1 MPLSFWACKDS
12 EISRKLS
19 MDFIIFVP
27 NLTKY
32 SFIGMATFRQRA
44 LDEASMHETGRFF
57 VEEGPVSKYFGQ
69 NVLDLDKMRGYM
81 SQQAYEA
88 VLASVK
94 FGAKLDRG
102 VSNEIASGMKAWA
115 MEMGAT
121 HYTHLFH
128 PLTDST
134 AEKHEAF
141 ISFKDGKAFEKFNG
155 SALVQQEPDASSFP
169 NGGLRNTFEARGYSA
184 WDPSSP
190 VFVMDGTLCIP
201 SVFVS
206 YTGEAL
212 DTKVP
217 NLKSMHALSEA
228 ASSVAALFDENV
240 KSVKVNLGIEQEY
253 FLVDESLYNARPD
266 LVLTG
271 RTVIGH
277 TSAKDQQLEDHYFGA
292 IPSRVRA
299 FMKDFE
305 TEAYKLGIL
314 LQTRHNEVAPNQF
327 ECAPVFC
334 EATKA
339 IDQNMML
346 MIIMQKVAE
355 KHRLKVIFHEKPFDG
370 VNGSGKHCNWS
381 LTTDTGVNLL
391 SPGKTPT
398 KNLQFLSFYASVL
411 RAVHKHHYL
420 LMTSVASL
428 SNSYRLGGNEAP
440 PAVMSVFSGSTLY
453 SVFQAIMN
461 MKDIKES
468 VASSQESIKIVN
480 SIPEIFP
487 DNTDRN
493 RTSPFAFT
501 GNRFEFRAVGSS
513 QNVASAVYVLNSIVA
528 ESLNEFKAYVD
539 ALELAGEV
547 RSSAVMA
554 VVRRFIT
561 ESRDIMFEGN
571 GYSKEWEIESEA
583 RGLKAV
589 KNVTEAYEV
598 YHEPQTVELFDRLGV
613 LAPNEV
619 EARFEILNETY
630 VKKLQIEARIL
641 GDMCLNHVIP
651 AAVKYQNI
659 LIENVKGIKD
669 IFGDSF
675 MEYCASEVETL
686 KKISLYINGVSA
698 DVESLVEARKK
709 ANRIEDIAERAKVY
723 SHEVKDMMEKVRVS
737 ADNLEMLID
746 DEMWPLPKYRE
757 LLFF

>member
-1 MPLSFWACKDS
+1 
-12 EISRKLS
+12 
-19 MDFIIFVP
+19 
-27 NLTKY
+27 
-32 SFIGMATFRQRA
+32 MATFRQRA
-44 LDEASMHETGRFF
+44 LNEAASHQTGRYYI
-57 VEEGPVSKYFGQ
+57 EEGPVSEYFGK
-69 NVLDLDKMRGYM
+69 NVLDLDKMQAYM
-81 SQQAYEA
+81 SPQAYEA

-94 FGAKLDRG
+94 FGAKLDRTL
-102 VSNEIASGMKAWA
+102 SDEIAEGMKKWA
-115 MEMGAT
+115 LEMGAT

-141 ISFKDGKAFEKFNG
+141 VSVKDGKAFEKFNG

-190 VFVMDGTLCIP
+190 VFLMDGTLCIP

-212 DTKVP
+212 DTKAP
-217 NLKSMHALSEA
+217 NLKSMQALSEA
-228 ASSVAALFDENV
+228 ATKVCNLFDESV
-240 KSVKVNLGIEQEY
+240 GAVKVNLGIEQEY

-266 LVLTG
+266 LMLSG

-292 IPSRVRA
+292 IPSRVSS

-355 KHRLKVIFHEKPFDG
+355 RHHLKVIFHEKPFDG

-381 LTTDTGVNLL
+381 LVTDTGVKLL

-398 KNLQFLSFYASVL
+398 KNLQFLSFYSAVL
-411 RAVHKHHYL
+411 KAMHKHHYL
-420 LMTSVASL
+420 MMASVASL

-453 SVFQAIMN
+453 RVFQSIMN
-461 MKDIKES
+461 MKDVKVDS
-468 VASSQESIKIVN
+468 HTQESITIVN
-480 SIPEIFP
+480 SLPEIFP

-513 QNVASAVYVLNSIVA
+513 QNVASATYVINSVVA
-528 ESLNEFKAYVD
+528 ESLNEFYAQVVE
-539 ALELAGEV
+539 LEASGIE
-547 RSSAVMA
+547 RSDAVMT
-554 VVRRFIT
+554 VVRKFVT
-561 ESRDIMFEGN
+561 ESKDIMFEGN
-571 GYSKEWEIESEA
+571 GYSKEWEEESQA
-583 RGLKAV
+583 RGLRAV
-589 KNVTEAYEV
+589 KNVPEAYEV
-598 YHEPQTVELFDRLGV
+598 YHEAQTVELFENLGV
-613 LAPNEV
+613 LAKNEI

-630 VKKLQIEARIL
+630 VKKLQIEARII

-651 AAVKYQNI
+651 AAVRYQNV
-659 LIENVKGIKD
+659 LIENIKGIKE
-669 IFGDSF
+669 IFGEGYMDFCSA
-675 MEYCASEVETL
+675 EIETL
-686 KKISLYINGVSA
+686 KKISTYINNISA
-698 DVESLVEARKK
+698 DVDALVEARKV
-709 ANRIEDIAERAKVY
+709 ANRIEAIAERAKVY
-723 SHEVKDMMEKVRVS
+723 SRQVKDLMEKVRES
-737 ADNLEMLID
+737 ADQLEMLID
-746 DEMWPLPKYRE
+746 DEVWPLPKYRE

>member
-1 MPLSFWACKDS
+1 
-12 EISRKLS
+12 
-19 MDFIIFVP
+19 
-27 NLTKY
+27 
-32 SFIGMATFRQRA
+32 MATFRQRA
-44 LDEASMHETGRFF
+44 LDEASTHKTGRYY
-57 VEEGPVSKYFGQ
+57 VEEGPVSNYFGQ
-69 NVLDLDKMRGYM
+69 NVLDLDKMQNYM
-81 SQQAYEA
+81 SAKAYDA
-88 VLASVK
+88 VLSSVK
-94 FGAKLDRG
+94 FGAKLDLS
-102 VSNEIASGMKAWA
+102 VADEIAAGMMKWA
-115 MEMGAT
+115 MENGAT
-121 HYTHLFH
+121 HYTHLFQ

-141 ISFKDGKAFEKFNG
+141 ITVKDGRPFEKFNG

-184 WDPSSP
+184 WDPLSP
-190 VFVMDGTLCIP
+190 VFLMDGTLCIP

-217 NLKSMHALSEA
+217 NLKSLHALSEA
-228 ASSVAALFDENV
+228 ATKVVNLFDENV
-240 KSVKVNLGIEQEY
+240 SSVKVNLGIEQEY
-253 FLVDESLYNARPD
+253 FLVDEALYNARPD
-266 LVLTG
+266 LMLCS

-292 IPSRVRA
+292 IPSRVSS

-327 ECAPVFC
+327 ECAPVYC
-334 EATKA
+334 EAIKA

-346 MIIMQKVAE
+346 MIVMQKVAE
-355 KHRLKVIFHEKPFDG
+355 KHHLKVILHEKPFDG

-381 LTTDTGVNLL
+381 IVTDTGVNLL

-398 KNLQFLSFYASVL
+398 KNLQFLSFYAAVL
-411 RAVHKHHYL
+411 RAVYKHHYL
-420 LMTSVASL
+420 LMTSVATL
-428 SNSYRLGGNEAP
+428 GNSYRLGGHEAP

-453 SVFQAIMN
+453 RVFQSILG
-461 MKDIKES
+461 MKDAD
-468 VASSQESIKIVN
+468 VASGSQESIRIVN

-513 QNVASAVYVLNSIVA
+513 QNVASAVYVVNSVVA
-528 ESLNEFKAYVD
+528 ESLNEFRAEVD
-539 ALELAGEV
+539 ALEASGED

-554 VVRRFIT
+554 VVKKFIS
-561 ESRDIMFEGN
+561 ESQDIMFEGN
-571 GYSKEWEIESEA
+571 GYSKEWEKESQK
-583 RGLKAV
+583 RGLRAV
-589 KNVTEAYEV
+589 RNVPESYEV
-598 YHEPQTVELFDRLGV
+598 YHEPQTVELFSKLGV

-630 VKKLQIEARIL
+630 VKKLQIEARII

-651 AAVKYQNI
+651 AAVKYQNV
-659 LIENVKGIKD
+659 LIENVNGIKE
-669 IFGDSF
+669 IFGKGYLEFCSA
-675 MEYCASEVETL
+675 EIETL
-686 KKISLYINGVSA
+686 KKISTYINSISIY
-698 DVESLVEARKK
+698 VEQLVEARKK
-709 ANRIEDIAERAKVY
+709 ANRVEDMAERAKMY
-723 SHEVKDMMEKVRVS
+723 SLEVMDMMDKVREN
-737 ADNLEMLID
+737 ADKLEMLID
-746 DEMWPLPKYRE
+746 DEMWTLPKYRE

>member
-1 MPLSFWACKDS
+1 
-12 EISRKLS
+12 
-19 MDFIIFVP
+19 
-27 NLTKY
+27 
-32 SFIGMATFRQRA
+32 MATFRQRA
-44 LDEASMHETGRFF
+44 LDEAAAHQTGRYYL
-57 VEEGPVSKYFGQ
+57 EEGPVSEYFGK
-69 NVLDLDKMRGYM
+69 NVLDLDKMQAYM
-81 SQQAYEA
+81 SPQAYEA

-94 FGAKLDRG
+94 FGAKLDRS
-102 VSNEIASGMKAWA
+102 VSDEIAEGMKAWA

-141 ISFKDGKAFEKFNG
+141 VSVKDGKAFEKFRG

-190 VFVMDGTLCIP
+190 VFIMDGTLCIP

-206 YTGEAL
+206 YTGESL
-212 DTKVP
+212 DTKAP
-217 NLKSMHALSEA
+217 NLKSMQALSEA
-228 ASSVAALFDENV
+228 ATKVVNLFDSTVSSVN
-240 KSVKVNLGIEQEY
+240 VNLGIEQEY

-266 LVLTG
+266 LMLSG

-292 IPSRVRA
+292 IPSRVSS

-334 EATKA
+334 DATRA

-346 MIIMQKVAE
+346 MIVMQKVAE
-355 KHRLKVIFHEKPFDG
+355 KHHLKVIFHEKPFDG

-381 LTTDTGVNLL
+381 LVTDTGVQLL

-398 KNLQFLSFYASVL
+398 KNLQFLSFYAVIL
-411 RAVHKHHYL
+411 KAMHKHHFL
-420 LMTSVASL
+420 MMTSVASL

-453 SVFQAIMN
+453 RVFQSILN
-461 MKDIKES
+461 MKDVHVDSKT
-468 VASSQESIKIVN
+468 QESITIVN
-480 SIPEIFP
+480 SLPEIFP

-513 QNVASAVYVLNSIVA
+513 QNVASATYIINSVVA
-528 ESLNEFKAYVD
+528 ESLNDFYAEVSE
-539 ALELAGEV
+539 LEASGIE
-547 RSSAVMA
+547 RDDAVMT
-554 VVRRFIT
+554 VVRQFVE
-561 ESRDIMFEGN
+561 ESKDIMFEGN
-571 GYSKEWEIESEA
+571 GYSKEWEEESQA
-583 RGLKAV
+583 RGLRAV
-589 KNVTEAYEV
+589 KNVPEAYEI
-598 YHEPQTVELFDRLGV
+598 YHEKQTVDLFGKLGV
-613 LAPNEV
+613 LAKNEI

-630 VKKLQIEARIL
+630 VKKLQIEARII
-641 GDMCLNHVIP
+641 GDICLNHVIP
-651 AAVKYQNI
+651 AAVRYQNV
-659 LIENVKGIKD
+659 LIENIKGIKD
-669 IFGDSF
+669 IFGEGYMAFCSA
-675 MEYCASEVETL
+675 EIETL
-686 KKISLYINGVSA
+686 KKISTYINNISV
-698 DVESLVEARKK
+698 DVEELVEARKR
-709 ANRIEDIAERAKVY
+709 ANKIENIAERAKVY
-723 SHEVKDMMEKVRVS
+723 SHSVKDMMEKVRDS
-737 ADNLEMLID
+737 ADHLEMIVD